1 MLSINGPKN
10 IGEHLKKLR
19 AAKGITLQD
28 VSNATGLSVSFLSL
42 VENGKSGISLA
53 NLQKI
58 LKCYDTAIHN
68 FIDESKNMKDVK
80 FEETRGLRSEKTK
93 VVRSEEERVVKS
105 EEAKRIESDTDD
117 VKVLSLVKG
126 ARSKKIWPG
135 LFIMEPRST
144 IGPFNH
150 EGEEFSYMIQGK
162 IEVTLTNQE
171 TGDTEKYIITEGDTI
186 YYPSTYLHTYVN
198 LSKQKS
204 IFLAAVTPPT
214 F

>member
-10 IGEHLKKLR
+10 IGKHLKRLR
-19 AAKGITLQD
+19 TAKGITLQD

-68 FIDESKNMKDVK
+68 LIDTSDDVK
-80 FEETRGLRSEKTK
+80 
-93 VVRSEEERVVKS
+93 VVKS
-105 EEAKRIESDTDD
+105 EEARIVRSEEAKRIHSDTDD
-117 VKVLSLVKG
+117 VKILSLVKG
-126 ARSKKIWPG
+126 ARNKKIWPG
-135 LFIMEPRST
+135 LFIMEPGTT

-162 IEVTLTNQE
+162 IEVTLTNTQ
-171 TGDTEKYIITEGDTI
+171 TGDTERYIITEGDTI

>member
-1 MLSINGPKN
+1 MLSIDGPKN
-10 IGEHLKKLR
+10 FGESLKKLR
-19 AAKGITLQD
+19 TVKGITLQD

-58 LKCYDTAIHN
+58 LKCYDASIHHL
-68 FIDESKNMKDVK
+68 IDTH
-80 FEETRGLRSEKTK
+80 EEVK
-93 VVRSEEERVVKS
+93 VVRSEDVKDVKYEDTRIVRS
-105 EEAKRIESDTDD
+105 EEAKRIHSDTDD

-126 ARSKKIWPG
+126 ARDKKIWPG
-135 LFIMEPRST
+135 LFIMEPGAT
-144 IGPFNH
+144 MGPFNH

-162 IEVTLTNQE
+162 IEVTLTNQQ
-171 TGDTEKYIITEGDTI
+171 TGSTEKYIITEGDTI

>member
-1 MLSINGPKN
+1 MVEKGGPKN
-10 IGEHLKKLR
+10 IGQNLKKLR
-19 AAKGITLQD
+19 TGKGITLQD
-28 VSNATGLSVSFLSL
+28 VSNDTGLSVSFLSL

-58 LKCYDTAIHN
+58 LKLYDTSIHSL
-68 FIDESKNMKDVK
+68 IDASENMKDVRFK
-80 FEETRGLRSEKTK
+80 EART
-93 VVRSEEERVVKS
+93 VRSEEARIVRS
-105 EEAKRIESDTDD
+105 EEAKRIHSYADD
-117 VKVLSLVKG
+117 CKVLSLVNE
-126 ARSKKIWPG
+126 ARDKKIWPG
-135 LFIMEPRST
+135 LFIMEPGTT

>member
-10 IGEHLKKLR
+10 VGENLKKR
-19 AAKGITLQD
+19 RTVKGITLQD

-42 VENGKSGISLA
+42 VENGKSGISMA

-58 LKCYDTAIHN
+58 LKCYDTSIN
-68 FIDESKNMKDVK
+68 DLIDTS
-80 FEETRGLRSEKTK
+80 EEVK
-93 VVRSEEERVVKS
+93 VVKSENVKGVKYGDARIVRS
-105 EEAKRIESDTDD
+105 EEAKRIHSDTDD
-117 VKVLSLVKG
+117 VKILSLVKG

-135 LFIMEPRST
+135 LFIMGPGTT